1 MATDRL
7 QAAGTCV
14 TGAAVPRRLPVE
26 DFASEGECVL
36 YVPARDEACTLNRT
50 ATEVWSLCDGAR
62 DAGEIARALG
72 DRYGLDAAL
81 LVEDVSAVLTLLQA
95 RGVIELSH
103 GR

>member
-1 MATDRL
+1 MATDSLRTSGPRDH
-7 QAAGTCV
+7 GT
-14 TGAAVPRRLPVE
+14 AVPRRLPVE

-62 DAGEIARALG
+62 DAGEIARVLG

-81 LVEDVSAVLTLLQA
+81 LVEDVTSVLVILHT
-95 RGVIELSH
+95 RGVIELSY

>member
-1 MATDRL
+1 MATDRV
-7 QAAGTCV
+7 QTTGTREYE
-14 TGAAVPRRLPVE
+14 AAVPRRLPVE

-62 DAGEIARALG
+62 DARAIARVLG

-81 LVEDVSAVLTLLQA
+81 LVEDVTSVLVILHT
-95 RGVIELSH
+95 RGVIELSY

>member
-7 QAAGTCV
+7 QAAGTCA
-14 TGAAVPRRLPVE
+14 TGAAVPRPLPVE

-62 DAGEIARALG
+62 DAGEIARVLG

-95 RGVIELSH
+95 RGVIEL
-103 GR
+103 